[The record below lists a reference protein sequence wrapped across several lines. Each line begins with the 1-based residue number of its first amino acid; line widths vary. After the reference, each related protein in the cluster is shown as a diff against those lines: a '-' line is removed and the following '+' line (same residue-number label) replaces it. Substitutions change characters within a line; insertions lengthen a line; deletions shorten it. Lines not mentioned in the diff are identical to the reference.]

1 MKQPLISIIIP
12 IYKVEA
18 YLDRC
23 VQSVADQT
31 YRNLEIILVDDG
43 SPDRCPDI
51 CDSWSEKDSRIR
63 VIHKENGGLSDARN
77 AGIRAA
83 TGELIGFVDGDDYIS
98 GEMYEILYDRIL
110 ADGSDIAACGVNM
123 IWEDSGKT
131 RLMTKEGTV
140 VLNHEDAMRACI
152 DETWLIPPVWNKLY
166 RKELVNDL
174 FFPVGKYHEDVF
186 WTWKA
191 IAKAESVSFT
201 GEPCYYYVQR
211 AASIMGEKYSLKR
224 LDAIEA
230 KIERLDYLRANE
242 KDNHE
247 LLADA
252 EINLIFSCLYHG
264 QLALRSCTKSDY
276 LTVMNYLNQVLRK
289 NDFINVKYKKLK
301 LTHSAWLK
309 FAMINIR
316 IACRLRNSLNI
327 GI

>member
-186 WTWKA
+186 LFDLGNERTDKE
-191 IAKAESVSFT
+191 K
-201 GEPCYYYVQR
+201 GEIL
-211 AASIMGEKYSLKR
+211 STI
-224 LDAIEA
+224 
-230 KIERLDYLRANE
+230 
-242 KDNHE
+242 
-247 LLADA
+247 
-252 EINLIFSCLYHG
+252 
-264 QLALRSCTKSDY
+264 
-276 LTVMNYLNQVLRK
+276 
-289 NDFINVKYKKLK
+289 
-301 LTHSAWLK
+301 
-309 FAMINIR
+309 IR
-316 IACRLRNSLNI
+316 ICLNYRKETMNDRHRYVLI
-327 GI
+327 LYRFGYEIL